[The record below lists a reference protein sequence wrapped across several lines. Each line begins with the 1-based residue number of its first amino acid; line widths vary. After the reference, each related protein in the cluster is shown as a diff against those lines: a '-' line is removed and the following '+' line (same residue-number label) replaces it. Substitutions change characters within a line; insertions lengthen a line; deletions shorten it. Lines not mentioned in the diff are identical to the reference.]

1 MPATRVRPF
10 RKKKIRLEAKRSEIG
25 AVSHVFRLFSSK
37 IQFYVF
43 ASFRFQ
49 FFTSL
54 QQGYFRIEAKRREN
68 VFWLQAKQKPFTFAS
83 NISFSLKKKTFFA

>member
-1 MPATRVRPF
+1 MF
-10 RKKKIRLEAKRSEIG
+10 RLEAKRSEIG
-25 AVSHVFRLFSSK
+25 AVFHVFRLFTSK

-68 VFWLQAKQKPFTFAS
+68 VLFRFKTNKTVHFCFEYLVFALHKHFFRIISLQNFR
-83 NISFSLKKKTFFA
+83 LE